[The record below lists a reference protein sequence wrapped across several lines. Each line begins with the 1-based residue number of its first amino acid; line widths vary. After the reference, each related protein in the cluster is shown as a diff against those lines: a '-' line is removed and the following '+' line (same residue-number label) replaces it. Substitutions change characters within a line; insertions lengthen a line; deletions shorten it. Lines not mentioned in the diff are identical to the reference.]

1 MKTLLILFCGLF
13 LTGYIFTEATAMQS
27 PKTDELE
34 LLMQRI
40 QKNLQEASAVT
51 QEAQKMSAKLVEK
64 KVEEKAELKEAVL
77 VAEAKV
83 EKMEQVQEIFV
94 SKMVQAGI
102 DTALVVD
109 EGRDAGPIFEA
120 FKEYQK
126 NGGTEDF
133 GYFRLYIWQ
142 QK

>member
-1 MKTLLILFCGLF
+1 
-13 LTGYIFTEATAMQS
+13 MQS
-27 PKTDELE
+27 PKVDDVD

-40 QKNLQEASAVT
+40 QRNLAEASAVT

-64 KVEEKAELKEAVL
+64 KVEEKAELKEAVV

-83 EKMEQVQEIFV
+83 EKMEQVQEFFV
-94 SKMVQAGI
+94 TKMVQAGI
-102 DTALVVD
+102 DTALVVID
-109 EGRDAGPIFEA
+109 EAQNAGPIFEA

-133 GYFRLYIWQ
+133 NWFRLYIWQ

>member
-51 QEAQKMSAKLVEK
+51 QEAQKMSAKLVKK
-64 KVEEKAELKEAVL
+64 KVEEKAELKEAV
-77 VAEAKV
+77 VEAEHKAEVMELKV
-83 EKMEQVQEIFV
+83 EKYATTMMFMGV
-94 SKMVQAGI
+94 
-102 DTALVVD
+102 DTALAEMD
-109 EGRDAGPIFEA
+109 TLSINNML
-120 FKEYQK
+120 KL
-126 NGGTEDF
+126 NGV
-133 GYFRLYIWQ
+133 
-142 QK
+142 KK